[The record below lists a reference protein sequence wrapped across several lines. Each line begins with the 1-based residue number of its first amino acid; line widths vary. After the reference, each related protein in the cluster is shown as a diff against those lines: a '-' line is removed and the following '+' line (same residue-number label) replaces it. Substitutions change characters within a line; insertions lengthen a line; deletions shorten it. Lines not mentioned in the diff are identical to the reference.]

1 MFIRMKKIATISLTL
16 FLGGFFSVA
25 AIAADKTPQIDPALE
40 LIHVL
45 GCKGCHIING
55 DGGSLAVD
63 LTQIGSRLTAK
74 QIDTQ
79 LTAHTSTRTKG
90 FMPSYSSL
98 PKDDL
103 QHISDYLYN
112 LR

>member
-1 MFIRMKKIATISLTL
+1 MFIRMKTIITISLIL
-16 FLGGFFSVA
+16 FICGGFSA
-25 AIAADKTPQIDPALE
+25 AIIAAKDIPKIDPALE

-45 GCKGCHIING
+45 GCKSCHIING
-55 DGGSLAVD
+55 DGGSLAAD

-79 LTAHTSTRTKG
+79 LTAHASTRTTG

-103 QHISDYLYN
+103 QRISDYLYN

>member
-1 MFIRMKKIATISLTL
+1 MFIWMKTNLIIFLIL
-16 FLGGFFSVA
+16 FICGFFSVA
-25 AIAADKTPQIDPALE
+25 AIAADKAPKIDPALE

-74 QIDTQ
+74 QIDIQ
-79 LTAHTSTRTKG
+79 MTAHSSTQTTG
-90 FMPSYSSL
+90 FMPNYSSL

-103 QHISDYLYN
+103 QRISDYLYN
-112 LR
+112 LH

>member
-1 MFIRMKKIATISLTL
+1 MKTTATIFLIL
-16 FLGGFFSVA
+16 FLGGFFSAVVM
-25 AIAADKTPQIDPALE
+25 AADKAPQIDPALE

-45 GCKGCHIING
+45 GCKGCHSING
-55 DGGSLAVD
+55 DGGSLAAD
-63 LTQIGSRLTAK
+63 LTQIGSRLTAR

-90 FMPSYSSL
+90 FMPSYRSL

-103 QHISDYLYN
+103 KRISDYLYN